1 MTAALETKGLGRR
14 YMMNWALRDCN
25 LQVPEGSITGLV
37 GPNGAGKSTLLRLVA
52 GVSKPSTGSVKV
64 FGQEAS
70 QNSRMFLSTVGYLDQ
85 SRPLYKQLR
94 VEEMLTLGRKL
105 NASWDQESA
114 SRWLKE
120 LEIPF
125 DWKVSLLSTGQQ
137 ARVALAVCLGKR
149 PALLLLDEPMASL
162 DPLARRGVAQMLLD
176 AVAENGTR
184 ALLDVNYCVHQIN
197 VSTS

>member
-1 MTAALETKGLGRR
+1 
-14 YMMNWALRDCN
+14 
-25 LQVPEGSITGLV
+25 
-37 GPNGAGKSTLLRLVA
+37 
-52 GVSKPSTGSVKV
+52 
-64 FGQEAS
+64 
-70 QNSRMFLSTVGYLDQ
+70 
-85 SRPLYKQLR
+85 
-94 VEEMLTLGRKL
+94 MLTLGRKL

-137 ARVALAVCLGKR
+137 AQVALAVCLGKR